1 VASSLIES
9 RGRKGEWPRPVRG
22 VVELGVVPFIGAR
35 GGKRPRPAGAGE
47 VRSGS
52 DNGAQRRG

>member
-1 VASSLIES
+1 LIES